1 MGLKPVVIVV
11 SLMVLA
17 SRADASPIGSLDWTG
32 HNLSLQTTLI
42 GVAPSSGAVQ
52 SFANVSS
59 VVAPLD
65 VSGARVSFGYL
76 TTILRVDRLSARVA
90 VDPSAL
96 LVKSVASPPP
106 LSFQEPPTWVM
117 VLIGFGIFV
126 LGGARLRRRALAG
139 DAMQRRMTA

>member
-1 MGLKPVVIVV
+1 MGLTPVVIVV

-32 HNLSLQTTLI
+32 HTLSLQTTLI

-65 VSGARVSFGYL
+65 LSRARVSFGYL
-76 TTILRVDRLSARVA
+76 TTILSVDSLSARVA

-96 LVKSVASPPP
+96 LVKAVASPPP
-106 LSFQEPPTWVM
+106 LAFQEPSAWVM

-126 LGGARLRRRALAG
+126 LGGARLRRRLAG
-139 DAMQRRMTA
+139 DDMRRRMTA